1 MKSRGRRLTS
11 FLVAAAMTT
20 VYLTPVLAQTPLCNK
35 GDNLINYGQW
45 NVVTTPKPKAGPPQI
60 TDYAIDPT
68 NGDVIYV
75 TNGSVVAVSVDAGCS
90 WNQPYPTVPGD
101 ALPSSIKMIDAPSS
115 HVAVLGIQRA
125 NDVAGMPSI
134 AYTLDAGVTWA
145 EGGVGLPP
153 VGTIEFLESP
163 GDVPGVIFAGID
175 EGAGAADLLYV
186 SNDNGATWTLRSD
199 LSKLTPQMSIYG
211 LSADPLKPKVLY
223 AYGPGGLWKS
233 EDSGGSFQRIP
244 DLAGED
250 VIDADVIHE
259 QGRPG
264 RVMALLRGKSEA
276 LLSINDGRNFNVVP
290 TPAKAD
296 SIDHGSADYQFAIT
310 GGGNTYLYDRLNRA
324 WRDLAPPV
332 RGTKDV
338 GGIRGLPGLGL
349 SVRTNDVIELYLDFG
364 FDLPP
369 PSLVAGPN
377 TSIVQPARLI
387 TKNATFGP
395 PGKQVR
401 LKTGESKT
409 IPYVLSL
416 PPRRLPVDVFF
427 LVDTSS
433 SMKNTITSLA
443 ERLGDISNALLTLK
457 IDVQFGLAVYRSYPN
472 SFPPRRECEPGGP
485 STPGAPCENNYVYE
499 KVMEISRDTAALE
512 DGLNGLL
519 ADAGGTYDAH
529 LEALKATIMGEAVDL
544 APQGI
549 ENRYDVQAGEQ
560 ARFRDKGLKVVIHAT
575 DEAYGRVDAED
586 DDDVVDP
593 ARNGPPPDIPPE
605 QPIIDEFNANE
616 VEHVGLSIGRLPYK
630 DMVNMSRKTGTLATQ
645 DVDCDQNGV
654 VDVPA
659 GEPLV
664 CKLFQEDLES
674 EIPYIAP
681 AVVGLLR
688 ALQERS
694 TVGLQATEDG
704 TVVEEGEGVISRVTP
719 DTYSDVVL
727 QTANELPFKVTYTCS
742 KSQAGKRFDV
752 SISPYSAELPNLDS
766 HDVEAEVI
774 CLDKKKEKE
783 EPFLPAAFLPIPLIG
798 LVLPPPPP
806 PPPAPVTQ
814 INPASQTQ
822 AQAQGQAQAAAAT
835 QEEEQPQL
843 AYVTAYNDA
852 MENEFAM
859 SAYQSRRR
867 GLPPGAA
874 LGIGAL
880 SVTLM
885 YGAGLAYS
893 RRTRVERVPF

>member
-1 MKSRGRRLTS
+1 MKTRGRRLTS
-11 FLVAAAMTT
+11 FLVAVAMTA
-20 VYLTPVLAQTPLCNK
+20 VYLTPVLAQTPLCKNV
-35 GDNLINYGQW
+35 LNYNEW
-45 NVVTTPKPKAGPPQI
+45 NVISLPNPRSGPPKI
-60 TDYAIDPT
+60 TDHAVDPT
-68 NGDVIYV
+68 NADVIYA
-75 TNGSVVAVSVDAGCS
+75 TNGTVVAVSVDAGCS
-90 WNQPYPTVPGD
+90 WKQPYPAAPAD
-101 ALPSSIKMIDAPSS
+101 ALPSSVKMIDAPSTN
-115 HVAVLGIQRA
+115 VAVLGIQRA
-125 NDVAGMPSI
+125 NDLAGIPSI
-134 AYTLDAGVTWA
+134 AYTQDAGQTWS

-163 GDVPGVIFAGID
+163 GDVRGVMYAGID

-199 LSKLTPQMSIYG
+199 LSKATPQMSIYG
-211 LSADPLKPKVLY
+211 LSADPQDPEVLF

-233 EDSGGSFQRIP
+233 EDSGRSFSRIP
-244 DLAGED
+244 DLAGEN
-250 VIDADVIHE
+250 VLDADVIHE
-259 QGRPG
+259 QGKDA
-264 RVMALLRGKSEA
+264 RVMAILGGKTEA
-276 LLSINDGRNFNVVP
+276 LLSTNGGRNFNVVP
-290 TPAKAD
+290 TPGQAD
-296 SIDHGSADYQFAIT
+296 SIDHGSADWQFVIT

-324 WRDLAPPV
+324 WRNLAPPV
-332 RGTKDV
+332 GGTKDV
-338 GGIRGLPGLGL
+338 GGIRGVPALGL
-349 SVRTNDVIELYLDFG
+349 SVRTNNVIEVYLAG
-364 FDLPP
+364 GTGYPP
-369 PSLVAGPN
+369 PPLVAGPD
-377 TSIVQPARLI
+377 TSIVQPPSLI

-395 PGKQVR
+395 PGKQIR
-401 LKTGESKT
+401 LKTGEEKT
-409 IPYVLSL
+409 IPYALSL

-443 ERLGDISNALLTLK
+443 ERLGDISNALLELK

-499 KVMEISRDTAALE
+499 KVMEISNDTAALE
-512 DGLNGLL
+512 EGLNGLV

-529 LEALKATIMGEAVDL
+529 LEALKATIMGEEVDL
-544 APQGI
+544 APRGVR
-549 ENRYDVQAGEQ
+549 NNYDVQAGEQ
-560 ARFRDKGLKVVIHAT
+560 AHFRDKGLKVVIHAT

-586 DDDVVDP
+586 DDDLVDP

-605 QPIIDEFNANE
+605 QPIIDEFNANN
-616 VEHVGLSIGRLPYK
+616 VKHVGLSIGRLPYK
-630 DMVNMSRKTGTLATQ
+630 DMVNFSRETETLATN

-654 VDVPA
+654 VDIPA
-659 GEPLV
+659 GAPLV

-674 EIPYIAP
+674 EIPHIAP

-688 ALQERS
+688 AIQERS
-694 TVGLQATEDG
+694 TVSLLAKEQGS
-704 TVVEEGEGVISRVTP
+704 VVQEGESVIKRVTP
-719 DTYSDVVL
+719 DSYSDVVL
-727 QTANELPFKVTYTCS
+727 QTANELPFSVTYTCS
-742 KSQAGKRFDV
+742 KSQAGERFDMTF
-752 SISPYSAELPNLDS
+752 SPFSEDLPNLDS
-766 HDVEAEVI
+766 HKVEAEVI

-783 EPFLPAAFLPIPLIG
+783 EPFTAAFLPIPLIG

-806 PPPAPVTQ
+806 PPPAPVSQ